1 MATCAMTRRGRAGAP
16 TTAHHVMPAEWAPHR
31 ATWIAWPHNGRDWPG
46 KLAAVHW
53 VYVEM
58 VRRLV
63 TSERVAII
71 FRSQRD
77 ERRAMSRLTRAG
89 VDPTALECYR
99 FPTNRSW
106 LRDSGGTFVNTE
118 SPGDTSSPT
127 LIDWHFNAWAAYDDW
142 VDDDHVPGRIADARQ
157 LLRIVPVA
165 PELDRPVV
173 FEGGSVDVN
182 GEGVALATEQ
192 CLLHPDIQAR
202 NPGLGR
208 SGIERVLHDYLGVTS
223 VVWLGEGIAGD
234 DTHGHVDDIAR
245 FVGPRTVAA
254 AVETDRRDVN
264 HGPLA
269 DNLARLRATRIN
281 GRRLTVVPVPMPRP
295 LWYGR
300 QRLPAS
306 YLNLYVANTLV
317 LVPTFND
324 PADRVALEILAELF
338 PTREVVGVHAVDLV
352 LGLGTIHCAT
362 LQEPAAGGRARRV

>member
-1 MATCAMTRRGRAGAP
+1 MPGR
-16 TTAHHVMPAEWAPHR
+16 
-31 ATWIAWPHNGRDWPG
+31 
-46 KLAAVHW
+46 
-53 VYVEM
+53 
-58 VRRLV
+58 
-63 TSERVAII
+63 S
-71 FRSQRD
+71 
-77 ERRAMSRLTRAG
+77 
-89 VDPTALECYR
+89 R
-99 FPTNRSW
+99 FP
-106 LRDSGGTFVNTE
+106 E
-118 SPGDTSSPT
+118 CHTSSPT

-142 VDDDHVPGRIADARQ
+142 TDDDQVPGRIAGARQ
-157 LLRIVPVA
+157 LLRTVPVA

-208 SGIERVLHDYLGVTS
+208 SGIERVLHDYLGVSS

-254 AVETDRRDVN
+254 AVETDRRDMN
-264 HGPLA
+264 HGPLT
-269 DNLARLRATRIN
+269 DNLGRLRAARIN

-306 YLNLYVANTLV
+306 YLNFYVANTLV

-362 LQEPAAGGRARRV
+362 LQEPAAGGRA